1 MSIKNNINKTEQL
14 ANNLKE
20 RVNSINQTIT
30 SNNGQISNNLSE
42 MPNNINKMLGQYKK
56 IAIGNVYYKISKSSQ
71 EINIPINLNFE
82 ANKFLVK
89 FECTSNGERK
99 VERYIPLKT
108 DSGLIPEYFY
118 FGDYKRFRYLM
129 SGVNVS
135 KYALKFNIYIDW
147 GDGFSYELKMTEWIA
162 IE

>member
-42 MPNNINKMLGQYKK
+42 IPDNINKMLGQYKE
-56 IAIGNVYYKISKSSQ
+56 IAINNPGNIVTFGYNQFLDVDIKLNLSFNPSRVILIFGDAKTGVSFSEVVDSKYN
-71 EINIPINLNFE
+71 INIDTIFSNGYLRAYIKSFSKEKVTVSGNISTIVYQR
-82 ANKFLVK
+82 LVK
-89 FECTSNGERK
+89 E
-99 VERYIPLKT
+99 I
-108 DSGLIPEYFY
+108 
-118 FGDYKRFRYLM
+118 
-129 SGVNVS
+129 
-135 KYALKFNIYIDW
+135 
-147 GDGFSYELKMTEWIA
+147 IA